1 MSSQA
6 LPAEAGD
13 SSSLVESF
21 DWRTRHG
28 ADNPDSPY
36 YHRDSSGSD
45 RLTPVKRQRCNQ
57 CWVFLTGA
65 CRRGL
70 CESLFQSASG
80 LLETAGEPAGVK
92 MAAPI
97 LRLN

>member
-57 CWVFLTGA
+57 CWVFSPVHAVEAFVNLYFNQH
-65 CRRGL
+65 L
-70 CESLFQSASG
+70 DY
-80 LLETAGEPAGVK
+80 
-92 MAAPI
+92 
-97 LRLN
+97 